1 LTRPYLL
8 DVNVLLALAWPSH
21 VHHREAQG
29 WFARKRKSGFR
40 SCPLT
45 QAAFVR
51 ISSNPQ
57 FSGSVISAVDAMEL
71 LGQITGMAEH
81 QFWPDDLTFPDA
93 VNQAGGYIA
102 GHRQVTDAY
111 LAGLARAHGGILA
124 TLDRAAVA
132 LWRPTE
138 LIVSSH

>member
-21 VHHREAQG
+21 VHHREAQA
-29 WFARKRKSGFR
+29 WFVKKRKAGFR
-40 SCPLT
+40 TCPLT

-57 FSGSVISAVDAMEL
+57 FSGSAVSAATALEL
-71 LGQITGMAEH
+71 LSQITGMAEH
-81 QFWPDDLTFPDA
+81 QFWPDDLSFLEA
-93 VNQAGGYIA
+93 LQQAGGYIA

-111 LAGLARAHGGILA
+111 LAGLAHTHSGTFA
-124 TLDRAAVA
+124 TLDRAAAA
-132 LWRPTE
+132 LWKPTE
-138 LIVSSH
+138 LIISPR